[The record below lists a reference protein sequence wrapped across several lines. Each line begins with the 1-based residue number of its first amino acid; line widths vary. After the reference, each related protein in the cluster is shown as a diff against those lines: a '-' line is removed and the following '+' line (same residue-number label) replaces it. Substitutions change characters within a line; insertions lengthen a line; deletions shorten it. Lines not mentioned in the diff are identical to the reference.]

1 LVSAIT
7 TYFEGAIWPSDG
19 LVFVTTAS
27 NFEGALNPAPG
38 LRRHGPPR
46 RWTGLVSGTVLSSQA
61 LGSAPKREA
70 MKSESL
76 VGRTCRSSPRLTSVD
91 LGRRALQKRLNRSR
105 CRLELGL
112 GWTEGTTY

>member
-1 LVSAIT
+1 
-7 TYFEGAIWPSDG
+7 
-19 LVFVTTAS
+19 
-27 NFEGALNPAPG
+27 
-38 LRRHGPPR
+38 
-46 RWTGLVSGTVLSSQA
+46 
-61 LGSAPKREA
+61 

-112 GWTEGTTY
+112 GWTEGTTYYLGAQISPTETVTFGETGTLAVDILSVILKEPVDEKR